1 MPGAAHFAKAAS
13 ESGACLGIEQS
24 ADGAHPVCLLLADG
38 EEAAPRPLGIR
49 RCGPVLVEHIG
60 EPTGGRAQFG
70 GTHFGSQPAQIFF
83 GFFASLIVDGVGQV
97 REEVAN
103 HLDVLDADFPV
114 SLTGRNSRQ
123 QRLEE
128 FTRKRVALAEVSG
141 LADAPLRL
149 SLGDAQPHGQRLGE
163 RGGAKRFGS
172 TLGAQLVDQ
181 RMFYGRQATA
191 VGLQSGQESLLLGG
205 GQHVAGHRGD
215 RLERF
220 VEVVV
225 RRFDVFPTR
234 THASNISSKHRQV
247 EPVV

>member
-1 MPGAAHFAKAAS
+1 
-13 ESGACLGIEQS
+13 
-24 ADGAHPVCLLLADG
+24 
-38 EEAAPRPLGIR
+38 
-49 RCGPVLVEHIG
+49 
-60 EPTGGRAQFG
+60 
-70 GTHFGSQPAQIFF
+70 
-83 GFFASLIVDGVGQV
+83 
-97 REEVAN
+97 
-103 HLDVLDADFPV
+103 
-114 SLTGRNSRQ
+114 LTGRNSRQ

-149 SLGDAQPHGQRLGE
+149 SLGDAQPHGQRRGE
-163 RGGAKRFGS
+163 RGGAKRFGC
-172 TLGAQLVDQ
+172 TLGAQLIDQ

-225 RRFDVFPTR
+225 RRIDVFLTR
-234 THASNISSKHRQV
+234 THVSNISSKHRQV
-247 EPVV
+247 EAVV